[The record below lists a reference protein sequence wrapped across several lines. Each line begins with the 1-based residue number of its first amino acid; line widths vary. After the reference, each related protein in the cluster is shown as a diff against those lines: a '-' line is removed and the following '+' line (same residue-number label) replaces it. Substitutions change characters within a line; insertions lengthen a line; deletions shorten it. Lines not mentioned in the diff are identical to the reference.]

1 MLEARS
7 LTKYYDH
14 TPAVRG
20 VSFTIRPGE
29 ILGCLGPNG
38 AGKTTTVK
46 MLTGLIDPSDG
57 QIFYQ
62 GRSVHDDFTAFQRR
76 IGYVPEEAHLYPH
89 LSGREYL
96 QLVGRLR
103 GLPRRVLEGR
113 MDEFLRLFALW
124 DDREAPLSSYS
135 KGMRQKILLSGAL
148 LHNPDVLILDEPFSG
163 LDVTSAMMLRSLLRS
178 LAGQGKMILYS
189 SHVLEVVERVCSNVM
204 ILRKGEVVAY
214 DSISRLR
221 ELMSQPSLEGV
232 FAQLAQVDDSDRV
245 AKRILEVM
253 SHAPAE
259 PEPAGAPAMAVEPAG
274 RRAPIEYAAEMARD
288 IRYGLRTL
296 AASPGFTLV
305 ALLSLTLGI
314 AIATC
319 SFSEMNGMV
328 LRSLPVAAHPERWSR
343 CSCRSRFRPTSDI
356 ATGTMCSR
364 PPWPTSRRCRSRCRW
379 MEAPGA
385 CGATW

>member
-14 TPAVRG
+14 TPAVRD

-38 AGKTTTVK
+38 AGKSTTVK
-46 MLTGLIDPSDG
+46 MLTGLIDPSEG

-103 GLPRRVLEGR
+103 GHAAPGSRSPRWTSSSASSGCGTTAMRRCPPIRKACGR
-113 MDEFLRLFALW
+113 RSCSPA
-124 DDREAPLSSYS
+124 
-135 KGMRQKILLSGAL
+135 AL
-148 LHNPDVLILDEPFSG
+148 LHNPEILILDEPFSG

-189 SHVLEVVERVCSNVM
+189 SHVLEVVEKVCSNVM

-245 AKRILEVM
+245 ANRILEVM
-253 SHAPAE
+253 SLPQAE
-259 PEPAGAPAMAVEPAG
+259 PEPARASATEVEPV
-274 RRAPIEYAAEMARD
+274 
-288 IRYGLRTL
+288 L
-296 AASPGFTLV
+296 AARSARIRGGDCKGCPLWPAHPRGVSRLHRCRPALPHPGHRHRNVRLQRD
-305 ALLSLTLGI
+305 
-314 AIATC
+314 
-319 SFSEMNGMV
+319 ERNG
-328 LRSLPVAAHPERWSR
+328 AAHPARRGASGGVGR
-343 CSCRSRFRPTSDI
+343 AAVAGLLSGLQAI
-356 ATGTMCSR
+356 SR
-364 PPWPTSRRCRSRCRW
+364 PARCALGRAWPT
-379 MEAPGA
+379 
-385 CGATW
+385 